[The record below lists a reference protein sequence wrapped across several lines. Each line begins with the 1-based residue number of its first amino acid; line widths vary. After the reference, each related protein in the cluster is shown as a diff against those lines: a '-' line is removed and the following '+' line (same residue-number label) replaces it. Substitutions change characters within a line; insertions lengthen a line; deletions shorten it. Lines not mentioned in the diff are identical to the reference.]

1 MVTSEKE
8 TQRLTFPVEG
18 MTCAACVYHVES
30 ALKGVPGVRGV
41 AVSLGTERASVDFV
55 PGLASFDDMQRAVE
69 QAGYRADRTN
79 EAGGQA
85 AELER
90 LSRVKETR
98 GLRNRLIF
106 AGLGAILL
114 FLGTFAGFPWVSR
127 LMALEYYPFLLWA
140 LATPVLF
147 WAGAGFYVSGIA
159 AVRHGA
165 ANMFTLFAMGTIA
178 AYGYSAVVVLLDRTA
193 PAVLS
198 NAGLEPKVYFETA
211 AIIVALIL
219 LGRYLE
225 SRARGQTSEAIR
237 RLMGLRPTSALV
249 VRDGMEVEMPVERV
263 VPGDVIL
270 VRPGDKIPVDG
281 KVTDGASSVDESMLT
296 GESMPVDKAPG
307 ALVYGATMNLQG
319 AFHYR
324 ALQVGGDT
332 VLSQIIRLVEEAQGS
347 KAPIQRLADR
357 VAAYFVPTIIVVA
370 SAAFLF
376 WLLLGPA
383 PALTFATLVFVAVL
397 IIACPCAL
405 GLATPT
411 AIIVGT
417 GKGAEEGILIKRA
430 EALETAHRVDTVVLD
445 KTGTLTTGKPAVT
458 DLFAVNGVSEAELL
472 GLAASA
478 ERTSEHP
485 LAQALVNEAR
495 ARGLELARADH
506 FQAIPGKGLSA
517 TVNGVMV
524 HLGNRG
530 LMADAGV
537 ALDGLEQHAEE
548 LAAQGRTPM
557 FLAAGGGPKGVIAV
571 ADSLKPGAREGVARL
586 KAMGLSVVML
596 TGDNRR
602 TAHAMASQLGIDR
615 VEAEVLPQD
624 KAEIVRGLQREGR
637 VVAMVG
643 DGINDSPALAQSDVG
658 LAMGGGTDIAADSAD
673 ITLMRGDVGGV
684 ATALMLSRQTIRTI
698 KQNLFWAFFYNILL
712 VPVAAGVL
720 YPVFQAVGGVPAS
733 LDFFFGQQGFL
744 NPALAALAMA
754 FSSVTVVANSLR
766 LRGSPLQE

>member
-1 MVTSEKE
+1 MVTSDKE

-55 PGLASFDDMQRAVE
+55 PGLASFDDMQKAVE

-79 EAGGQA
+79 EAGGQE

-90 LSRVKETR
+90 LSRVKETK

-193 PAVLS
+193 PAVLR

-281 KVTDGASSVDESMLT
+281 QVTDGASSVDESMLT

-417 GKGAEEGILIKRA
+417 GKGAEKGILIKRA

-472 GLAASA
+472 GLAASV

-485 LAQALVNEAR
+485 LAQALVDEAR
-495 ARGLELARADH
+495 ARGLELARADN

-517 TVNGVMV
+517 TVNGVAV

-537 ALDGLEQHAEE
+537 ALDGLEQHAEK

-571 ADSLKPGAREGVARL
+571 ADSLKPGALEGVARL
-586 KAMGLSVVML
+586 KAMGLLVVMV

-602 TAHAMASQLGIDR
+602 TAQAMASQLGIDR

-720 YPVFQAVGGVPAS
+720 YPVFQAVGGVPMS

-766 LRGSPLQE
+766 LRGSTLQE

>member
-1 MVTSEKE
+1 MVTSDKE

-55 PGLASFDDMQRAVE
+55 PGLASFDDMQKAVE

-79 EAGGQA
+79 EAGGQE

-193 PAVLS
+193 PAVLR

-281 KVTDGASSVDESMLT
+281 QVTDGASSVDESMLT

-417 GKGAEEGILIKRA
+417 GKGAEKGILIKRA

-472 GLAASA
+472 GLAASV

-485 LAQALVNEAR
+485 LAQALVDEAR
-495 ARGLELARADH
+495 ARGLELARADN

-517 TVNGVMV
+517 TVNGVAV

-537 ALDGLEQHAEE
+537 ALDGLEQHAEK

-571 ADSLKPGAREGVARL
+571 ADSLKPGALEGVARL
-586 KAMGLSVVML
+586 KAMGLLVVMV

-602 TAHAMASQLGIDR
+602 TAQAMASQLGIDR

-720 YPVFQAVGGVPAS
+720 YPVFQAVGGVPMS

-766 LRGSPLQE
+766 LRGSTLQE

>member
-1 MVTSEKE
+1 MVTSDKE

-55 PGLASFDDMQRAVE
+55 PGLASFDDMQKAVE

-79 EAGGQA
+79 EAGGQE

-193 PAVLS
+193 PAVLR

-281 KVTDGASSVDESMLT
+281 QVTDGASSVDESMLT

-417 GKGAEEGILIKRA
+417 GKGAEKGILIKRA

-472 GLAASA
+472 GLAASV

-485 LAQALVNEAR
+485 LAQALVDEAR
-495 ARGLELARADH
+495 ARGLELARADN

-517 TVNGVMV
+517 TVNGVVV

-537 ALDGLEQHAEE
+537 ALDGLEQHAEK

-571 ADSLKPGAREGVARL
+571 ADSLKPGALEGVARL

-602 TAHAMASQLGIDR
+602 TAQAMASQLGIDR

-720 YPVFQAVGGVPAS
+720 YPVFQAVGGVPMS

-766 LRGSPLQE
+766 LRGSTLQE

>member
-41 AVSLGTERASVDFV
+41 AVSLGTEQASVDFV

-69 QAGYRADRTN
+69 QVGYRADRTN

-178 AYGYSAVVVLLDRTA
+178 AYGYSAVVVLLDWTA
-193 PAVLS
+193 PAVLI

-495 ARGLELARADH
+495 ARGLELARADN

>member
-1 MVTSEKE
+1 MVTSDKE

-79 EAGGQA
+79 EAGGQE

-90 LSRVKETR
+90 LSRVKETK

-249 VRDGMEVEMPVERV
+249 VRNGVEVEMPVERV

-270 VRPGDKIPVDG
+270 VRPGDKLPVDG

-417 GKGAEEGILIKRA
+417 GKGAEKGILIKRA

-485 LAQALVNEAR
+485 LAQALVDEAR
-495 ARGLELARADH
+495 ARGLELARADN

-517 TVNGVMV
+517 TVNGVVV

-537 ALDGLEQHAEE
+537 ALDGLEQHAEK

-571 ADSLKPGAREGVARL
+571 ADSLKPGALEGVARL

-602 TAHAMASQLGIDR
+602 TAQAMASQLGIDR

-637 VVAMVG
+637 LVAMVG

-720 YPVFQAVGGVPAS
+720 YPVYQAVGGVPVS

-766 LRGSPLQE
+766 LRGSTLQE